1 MKKLSNTEA
10 NLKKSVAYQKKRVHK
25 TIDQKSKS
33 IIVFFYF
40 VFENIA
46 STDGLSANT
55 LFSITFLA
63 RKSYPQMLR
72 KFKHREIG
80 TIYGLIINV
89 DIWYERG
96 RQCET
101 WLSLTWKIGWPII
114 LLFSENLHSDLWHFS
129 WRKRGKINSSVC
141 NTLLVAV
148 EIFNHVVM
156 CSNIIRL
163 NHVVRQLSNCAICS
177 FSSWIRFKAS
187 ISFNK

>member
-80 TIYGLIINV
+80 IIYGLIINV
-89 DIWYERG
+89 DI
-96 RQCET
+96 
-101 WLSLTWKIGWPII
+101 
-114 LLFSENLHSDLWHFS
+114 
-129 WRKRGKINSSVC
+129 
-141 NTLLVAV
+141 
-148 EIFNHVVM
+148 
-156 CSNIIRL
+156 
-163 NHVVRQLSNCAICS
+163 
-177 FSSWIRFKAS
+177 
-187 ISFNK
+187 